1 MDYRMEEDMTSEA
14 QREANQRYRQTEK
27 GKATRQKAQERYAQ
41 SLEGKESLKKAWQKF
56 EAENA
61 EARREY
67 KRLKARE
74 YRQRKKAEPSAQ

>member
-1 MDYRMEEDMTSEA
+1 MEEEMTSLA
-14 QREANQRYRQTEK
+14 QRQAVKRYKKTEK
-27 GKATRQKAQERYAQ
+27 GKAAQQEAQERYAQ
-41 SLEGKESLKKAWQKF
+41 SPEGQEALKRASQKF

-74 YRQRKKAEPSAQ
+74 YRERKKAQFS

>member
-1 MDYRMEEDMTSEA
+1 MDDMAMTAAQRRAKQRYLETERGKEV
-14 QREANQRYRQTEK
+14 QREA
-27 GKATRQKAQERYAQ
+27 QKKYAQ
-41 SLEGKESLKKAWQKF
+41 TPEGREALKKAAQKF

-74 YRQRKKAEPSAQ
+74 YRLRSKQQNQKS

>member
-1 MDYRMEEDMTSEA
+1 MKSESVRKA
-14 QREANQRYRQTEK
+14 VKRYRQTEQ
-27 GKATRQKAQERYAQ
+27 GKAAQREAQERYAQ
-41 SLEGKESLKKAWQKF
+41 TESGREALRKASQKF

-74 YRQRKKAEPSAQ
+74 YRLRKQQETSS